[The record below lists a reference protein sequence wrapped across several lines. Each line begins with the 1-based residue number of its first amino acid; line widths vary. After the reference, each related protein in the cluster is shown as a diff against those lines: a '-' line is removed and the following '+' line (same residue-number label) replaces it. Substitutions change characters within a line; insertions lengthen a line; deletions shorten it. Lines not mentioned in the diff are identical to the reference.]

1 MSLKIIQGKDDRVRF
16 HGESANLGNLLKEE
30 YDIVIEQSLATSL
43 ITVLNQNETVSFIYN
58 PDNRV
63 ISYNKSRKKDDV
75 NVLTLSKMRKQPTE
89 VVEQYV
95 QRFTNFINWLNL
107 IISKEDA

>member
-16 HGESANLGNLLKEE
+16 HSESADLGLLLKEE
-30 YDIVIEQSLATSL
+30 YDIVLEDSLRTSL
-43 ITVLNQNETVSFIYN
+43 VTILNQNETVSLIYN
-58 PDNRV
+58 PDVRV

-75 NVLTLSKMRKQPTE
+75 HVLTLSKMRKQPTE

-95 QRFTNFINWLNL
+95 QRFTNFVNWLNL